1 MITHVVFFW
10 LKNPQ
15 STADRDRLIEGIRTL
30 EGIETVRSLK
40 VGIPAATEA
49 REVVDHS
56 FAVSEIITFDNEADQ
71 RIYQDHPIHKRFV
84 AEYGALWDRVTV
96 YDVANR

>member
-15 STADRDRLIEGIRTL
+15 SAADRNRLIEGIRTL
-30 EGIETVRSLK
+30 EGIETVRSLD

-56 FAVSEIITFDNEADQ
+56 FAVSEILTFDNEADQ
-71 RIYQDHPIHKRFV
+71 RIRAKRKH
-84 AEYGALWDRVTV
+84 
-96 YDVANR
+96 